1 MKNYN
6 ELNEIERI
14 HIIQSEYVLNNKS
27 FSDIANEYNTYT
39 NKIRR
44 DAIKFNIKIR
54 DKSEAQKNALKTGK
68 HKHPTKGKKR
78 DEKTKEKIGMS
89 VMDSWDNMSESEL
102 KRRSELAKLNWEKL
116 PEEVKQNRLQ
126 NANIAVRETSKLG
139 SKLEKFLLEN
149 LLNNGIRV
157 EPHKEQILSNTKLH
171 IDLFLPKLNIA
182 IEVDGPSHFEPV
194 WGEEA
199 LKRNQDY
206 DSKKTGLLIGKG
218 INLIRVKQKKDFSRS
233 RAKVI
238 FGRLMEAIA
247 DIKNQGKNY
256 IEIGDE

>member
-1 MKNYN
+1 MQNYSQ
-6 ELNEIERI
+6 LSDIEKYSI
-14 HIIQSEYVLNNKS
+14 LDMMYNIQNKS
-27 FSDIANEYNTYT
+27 FKEIADVYGTYP

-44 DAIKFNIKIR
+44 DAKKFGMKVR
-54 DKSEAQKNALKTGK
+54 SKSEAQKLALETGK
-68 HKHPTKGKKR
+68 HKHPTKGTQRK
-78 DEKTKEKIGMS
+78 EETKNKIGNS
-89 VMDSWDNMSESEL
+89 VMKSWDNMDETTLNKRKQKARDNWNKLSEE
-102 KRRSELAKLNWEKL
+102 EK
-116 PEEVKQNRLQ
+116 QSRLQ
-126 NANIAVRETSKLG
+126 EANAGVRTSSKLG
-139 SKLEKFLLEN
+139 SKLERYLLEN
-149 LLNNGIRV
+149 LLANGLKVI
-157 EPHKEQILSNTKLH
+157 PHKEQILTNTKLH
-171 IDLFLPKLNIA
+171 IDLFLPKDNIA

-206 DSKKTGLLIGKG
+206 DQKKTGLLIGKG
-218 INLIRVKQKKDFSRS
+218 ISLIRVKQKKDFSRS